1 MGNAQRDA
9 IINAAKLGSTDELK
23 AMLSKLSRD
32 DKKAGRCYD
41 EPGEG
46 GQSALHKAAEYG
58 WLPCVELL
66 VDAGAQ
72 KQRLDEQGRTPLFVA
87 ADAGHA
93 EVVEYLLKKGSDADY
108 KFCSIPDGKMKKL
121 DAEVTRETPL
131 LRAAAK
137 GNLEVVKKLCQG
149 GADVNVRVIDSKLF
163 FGTTALMQAA
173 KNNRIG
179 VVRYLVINAEAK
191 VNAVNNDGS
200 SALHLAAYA
209 G

>member
-1 MGNAQRDA
+1 
-9 IINAAKLGSTDELK
+9 
-23 AMLSKLSRD
+23 
-32 DKKAGRCYD
+32 
-41 EPGEG
+41 
-46 GQSALHKAAEYG
+46 
-58 WLPCVELL
+58 
-66 VDAGAQ
+66 
-72 KQRLDEQGRTPLFVA
+72 
-87 ADAGHA
+87 
-93 EVVEYLLKKGSDADY
+93 
-108 KFCSIPDGKMKKL
+108 MKKL

-131 LRAAAK
+131 LRASAK
-137 GNLEVVKKLCQG
+137 GNLEVVKKLCRG

-173 KNNRIG
+173 KNNRIE